1 MKKLSAAFGSLPM
14 TWSVVCVSAAI
25 IGVYVGVINQIP
37 ITVQKAM

>member
-25 IGVYVGVINQIP
+25 IGVDVGVINQIP